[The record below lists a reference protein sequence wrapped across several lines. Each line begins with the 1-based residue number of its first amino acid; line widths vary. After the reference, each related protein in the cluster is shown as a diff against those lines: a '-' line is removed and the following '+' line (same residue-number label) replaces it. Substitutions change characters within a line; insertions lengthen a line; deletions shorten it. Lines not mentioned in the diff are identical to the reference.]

1 MQHVRK
7 SALVPYSAQSMFALV
22 DDIDAYPEFLPW
34 CADAK
39 VLNRTAAQVEAQ
51 IVIGLAGLKQA
62 FSTRNHNH
70 PPGEIRLELLEGP
83 FQALRGSWHFRT
95 LSPAACKVELHLD
108 YQLRNSL
115 LNATLGRAFEQITTT
130 LVDAFVR
137 RAESVYG

>member
-1 MQHVRK
+1 
-7 SALVPYSAQSMFALV
+7 MFALV
-22 DDIDAYPEFLPW
+22 DDIDAYPQFLPW

-39 VLNRTAAQVEAQ
+39 VLNRTPEMVEAK
-51 IVIGLAGLKQA
+51 IVIGLAGLTQA
-62 FSTRNHNH
+62 FSTRNSNN

-83 FQALRGSWHFRT
+83 FQALQGSWHFRT
-95 LSPAACKVELHLD
+95 LAPTACKVELHLD